1 MDSNKNEENRA
12 PESGGCLPQEW
23 PFVSLLLLNW
33 NGRPLLEMCLPPLMK
48 LDYPNYEVVLVD
60 NASTDDSLPFT
71 RERFPEVKIIANK
84 DNLGFSSGMNAALRQ
99 IQSDVVVLLNN
110 DVVVRRQWL
119 KALIRPLVVDDTIG
133 ITGCKLLYPDEQTI
147 QHAGARLSYPLA
159 YTHHHHYQ
167 ETDTGQ
173 DNEVRE
179 VEYVTGAA
187 MAIAGRVLDDVGLL
201 DESFSPFYYEEVD
214 FCYRARAAGYRT
226 VYVPQAVAIHHES
239 TSMRQIN
246 TPHLQIF
253 HKSRLRFVLKHYTRQ
268 QFFEDFLPAEA
279 EQLKNPA
286 LLDDLLR
293 MQRIYLE
300 ITLALP
306 EILRSRDESKQLG
319 QFLTALTQLRQVALS
334 QYASI
339 HLPEPKGQPQKELAE
354 RQTIREPEFTS
365 DKPLIGP
372 LLAAFRRTW
381 NSVSTKWYVRAVI
394 KQQMAF
400 NRLLPHLLDDQDRQ
414 GKANASD
421 VSLLAEE
428 LVAMQRRF
436 EEATA
441 EMQRDLDRLHSRLDR
456 IEQMVEQGQNNLD
469 RGPGKTESGERHTGE
484 RHS

>member
-1 MDSNKNEENRA
+1 MYSDKNEEKRA
-12 PESGGCLPQEW
+12 SKSGGRLPEEW
-23 PFVSLLLLNW
+23 PLVSLLLLNW
-33 NGRPLLEMCLPPLMK
+33 NGRPLLEMCLPPLME
-48 LDYPNYEVVLVD
+48 LDYPNYEVILVD
-60 NASTDDSLPFT
+60 NASSDDSLTFT
-71 RERFPEVKIIANK
+71 RDRFPEVKIMANK
-84 DNLGFSSGMNAALRQ
+84 DNLGFSSGMNVALRQ

-110 DVVVRRQWL
+110 DVVVRPEWL
-119 KALIRPLVVDDTIG
+119 RALIRPLLVDETIG

-173 DNEVRE
+173 DKEIRE

-214 FCYRARAAGYRT
+214 FCYRARVVGYRT

-239 TSMRQIN
+239 ASMRQMSR
-246 TPHLQIF
+246 PHLHIF

-279 EQLKNPA
+279 EELENLA

-293 MQRIYLE
+293 MRRVYLE
-300 ITLALP
+300 IALALP
-306 EILRSRDESKQLG
+306 EILRYRDESHKLN
-319 QFLTALTQLRQVALS
+319 QFLSALTQLRQIALS
-334 QYASI
+334 QRASI
-339 HLPEPKGQPQKELAE
+339 QLPEPKGQPQKELAE
-354 RQTIREPEFTS
+354 RQTIHEPEFTS

-381 NSVSTKWYVRAVI
+381 NSVSTKWYVRAII

-400 NRLLPHLLDDQDRQ
+400 NRLLPRLLDDQDRQ
-414 GKANASD
+414 GEANAGD
-421 VSLLAEE
+421 VSLLATE

-436 EEATA
+436 EELTA
-441 EMQRDLDRLHSRLDR
+441 EVQRDLDHLHSRLDR
-456 IEQMVEQGQNNLD
+456 IEQLVEQEQNDSPD
-469 RGPGKTESGERHTGE
+469 RGSDRTESGERH
-484 RHS
+484 S